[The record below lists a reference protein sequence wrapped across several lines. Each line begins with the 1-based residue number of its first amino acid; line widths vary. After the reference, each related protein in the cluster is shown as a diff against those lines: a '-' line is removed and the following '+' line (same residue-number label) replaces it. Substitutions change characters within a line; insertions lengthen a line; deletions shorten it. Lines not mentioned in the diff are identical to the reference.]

1 MADALALDVRDV
13 TVRFGG
19 LTAVDGVDLTVSPG
33 EIVGVIGPNGA
44 GKTTLLDAI
53 CGYTAPVSGTV
64 VVEGTDV
71 SRMLP
76 YARARLGLGRSFQ
89 DARLFPSLTVRE
101 TLLGAFHPS
110 FTSSALTE
118 GLRLRGPRQEERKT
132 HHDLRALL
140 ELVDVERYLDHR
152 IAELS
157 FGTTRAVELAWLA
170 ARRPAVLLLDEPASG
185 LQQSEVRVLGNVIQR
200 VRQGGAVVL
209 IDHDVPFVAGLAD
222 RVVAMDLGRVVADGP
237 PDVVLE
243 HPDVVASYLGRGLYA
258 EQAP

>member
-1 MADALALDVRDV
+1 M

-19 LTAVDGVDLTVSPG
+19 LIAVGHVDLTVAPG

-53 CGYTAPVSGTV
+53 CGYTPPDAGTV
-64 VVEGTDV
+64 YVEGTDV
-71 SRMLP
+71 TRMLP

-118 GLRLRGPRQEERKT
+118 GLSLRSSRREERDA
-132 HHDLRALL
+132 HDSLRPLL
-140 ELVDVERYLDHR
+140 DLVDVERYLDHR

-170 ARRPAVLLLDEPASG
+170 ARRPSVLLLDEPASG
-185 LQQSEVRVLGNVIQR
+185 LQQSEVRALGNVIQR

-222 RVVAMDLGRVVADGP
+222 RLIAMDLGRVVADGRP
-237 PDVVLE
+237 SDVLE
-243 HPDVVASYLGRGLYA
+243 HPDVVASYLGRGQYA
-258 EQAP
+258 EPSR